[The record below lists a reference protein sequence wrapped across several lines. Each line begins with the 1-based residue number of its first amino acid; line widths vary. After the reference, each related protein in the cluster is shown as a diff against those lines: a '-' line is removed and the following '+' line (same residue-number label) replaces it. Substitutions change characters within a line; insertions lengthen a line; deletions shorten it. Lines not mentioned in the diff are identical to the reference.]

1 MATTTEVTTES
12 RVYLSP
18 RRLVYVGTKA
28 EFAAFRRLL
37 GAWPA
42 GTPLRTVL
50 RELRGELLAL
60 TATATV

>member
-1 MATTTEVTTES
+1 MATTTKS
-12 RVYLSP
+12 ASHVYLGP

-28 EFAAFRRLL
+28 EFVTLRQLL
-37 GAWPA
+37 GAWPPS
-42 GTPLRTVL
+42 TPLRIVL